1 MTDSEGI
8 GSELSRT
15 FEAATMQYLSRAGAN
30 PDDWAAARKIELR
43 STEEIQA
50 LQDAYERDHSE
61 RLARVMQEL
70 ANKAARQQLEHPAPR
85 GFAAK
90 PPAQTIADA
99 RYIVQRSHEADLA
112 SVRANARQEM
122 KGLLEKA
129 LNRSQQLGLLR
140 DVFRRTAEK
149 AQQPSQ
155 SL

>member
-8 GSELSRT
+8 ASELSQT

-30 PDDWAAARKIELR
+30 ADDWAAARRIELR
-43 STEEIQA
+43 STEVIQS

-61 RLARVMQEL
+61 RLERVMQEL
-70 ANKAARQQLEHPAPR
+70 ANKVARQKLEHPAPR
-85 GFAAK
+85 GLAAK
-90 PPAQTIADA
+90 PPAQTVADA
-99 RYIVQRSHEADLA
+99 RHIVQRAHEADLA

-122 KGLLEKA
+122 TGLLEQA
-129 LNRSQQLGLLR
+129 LNRNQRPSLLR
-140 DVFRRTAEK
+140 NAFRRSAEK